1 MVELLYCHPKLSHN
15 GVMDISQ
22 ITVLAA
28 SVSSL
33 VGAFVLWR
41 KSRPESQKTQAE
53 SNKIAA
59 EEFKIEVELV
69 RETYSKMLNDQLVA
83 VVDPMKNRIDGL
95 EKKVAELNEQ
105 VNSLKRFRSLFE
117 ISVRYIRELC
127 HWIDTIEH
135 TSVGKPKL
143 PVELRSYFEE
153 QDHGKN

>member
-1 MVELLYCHPKLSHN
+1 MTTTE
-15 GVMDISQ
+15 
-22 ITVLAA
+22 ITVLVTAITTGLG
-28 SVSSL
+28 SL
-33 VGAFVLWR
+33 IGGFVLWR
-41 KSRPESQKTQAE
+41 KSRPESRKIQSE

-69 RETYSKMLNDQLVA
+69 RETYSKMLNDQLTA
-83 VVDPMKNRIDGL
+83 VVEPMKNRIDGL

-135 TSVGKPKL
+135 PSVGKPKL
-143 PVELRSYFEE
+143 PAELRSYFEE

>member
-1 MVELLYCHPKLSHN
+1 MVEPLHCHPKLSHN
-15 GVMDISQ
+15 ESMDISQ
-22 ITVLAA
+22 ITVITA

-41 KSRPESQKTQAE
+41 KSRPESQKTKAE

-135 TSVGKPKL
+135 TSVGKPRL
-143 PVELRSYFEE
+143 PEELRNYFEE
-153 QDHGKN
+153 QDNGKN

>member
-1 MVELLYCHPKLSHN
+1 
-15 GVMDISQ
+15 MDISQ
-22 ITVLAA
+22 ITVITA

-41 KSRPESQKTQAE
+41 KSRPESQKTKAE

-127 HWIDTIEH
+127 HWIGTIEH
-135 TSVGKPKL
+135 PSVGKPKL
-143 PVELRSYFEE
+143 PAELRSYFKE
-153 QDHGKN
+153 QDNGKN